1 MKKLI
6 TFALISGSLAFP
18 TIAMAAGTVEE
29 GPAYKNRG
37 QCESAQK
44 TWRNEVRKG
53 DASAIPP
60 SQVNSDFRDHTA
72 CVQHDDGLWY
82 WTFVP

>member
-6 TFALISGSLAFP
+6 SLALMSGFLALP
-18 TIAMAAGTVEE
+18 TIATAAGTVDE
-29 GPAYKNRG
+29 GPAYRNRG

-44 TWRNEVRKG
+44 TWRNQVREEVAG
-53 DASAIPP
+53 AIPP
-60 SQVNSDFRDHTA
+60 NQVNSDFRDHTA